1 MPHSDQMPPP
11 SPKKPR
17 MTFFPELKCKV
28 RYIRD
33 NVLGMNL
40 RNSEF
45 IFKHNPLTLF
55 QLVDNKIL
63 TKEALARHGIPTPE
77 LYFTI
82 ASYFEVKRL
91 HERFLAHETSVLKP
105 ANGFGGEGV
114 VIVNKVDA
122 DGYEVAGM
130 GKMTLRHM
138 DNHVRDVLSGI
149 YSLTQMP
156 DHALCEEKLEPD
168 PAIASLTYKGIPDI
182 RVVLFRGVPVMAMLR
197 LSTLK
202 SKGKANLHQGGI
214 GVGVD
219 LAAGHTLHAIQS
231 GDYIR
236 AHPDNGTPLIG
247 VGLPHWQTILELA
260 TRCHTAAPLGYLG
273 VDIVLDPRRGPM
285 VLELNARPGLMI
297 QMANRMGLKPI
308 LMALRKEPL
317 KDLDAAGKVALGQ
330 GLYKKYRA
338 LS

>member
-1 MPHSDQMPPP
+1 MAKSEPTPILPP
-11 SPKKPR
+11 KR
-17 MTFFPELKCKV
+17 RLTLLPELKRKV

-45 IFKHNPLTLF
+45 IFKHNPLKLF
-55 QLVDNKIL
+55 RLVDNKIL
-63 TKEALARHGIPTPE
+63 TKEALIRHGIQTPKM
-77 LYFTI
+77 YF
-82 ASYFEVKRL
+82 AVKSYFEVKRL
-91 HERFLAHETSVLKP
+91 HERFLRHETSVMKP

-114 VIVNKVDA
+114 VIVNKVSA
-122 DGYEVAGM
+122 DGYEVSGM
-130 GKMTLRHM
+130 GTMTVKQM
-138 DNHVRDVLSGI
+138 DDHARDILSGI

-219 LAAGHTLHAIQS
+219 LATGHTLHAIQS
-231 GDYIR
+231 GQYLTH
-236 AHPDNGTPLIG
+236 HPDNGTPLIG
-247 VGLPHWQTILELA
+247 VSLPHWQSVVDLA
-260 TRCHTAAPLGYLG
+260 TRCYDAAPLGYLG

-308 LMALRKEPL
+308 LMTLRKEPL
-317 KDLDAAGKVALGQ
+317 KDLSHAEKTALGQ
-330 GLYKKYRA
+330 SLYAKFRA
-338 LS
+338 LG